1 MSDNRDESKADKALR
16 DWSDIGL
23 DEQTE
28 LLIEHGRHL
37 DHLPLTCSV
46 EKKIERLRSWLLAR
60 GIRYNG

>member
-1 MSDNRDESKADKALR
+1 MSEHSEQSNVGGPLR

-37 DHLPLTCSV
+37 DHLPPTCSV
-46 EKKIERLRSWLLAR
+46 EKKIERLRSWLQAR
-60 GIRYNG
+60 GIRYSG